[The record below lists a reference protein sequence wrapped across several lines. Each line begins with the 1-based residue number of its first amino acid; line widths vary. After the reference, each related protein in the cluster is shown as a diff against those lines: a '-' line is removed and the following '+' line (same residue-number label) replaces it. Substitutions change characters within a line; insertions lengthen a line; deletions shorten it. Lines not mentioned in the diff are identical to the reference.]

1 MTTATEDRDESRL
14 APVNVM
20 RGGEMISMPHCKRC
34 KLVYLTTKSTSELRL
49 TYCSFLCELGDLGFS
64 ISGLEH
70 MERAVKP
77 VVDVAPEAPLAT
89 A

>member
-1 MTTATEDRDESRL
+1 MAAATEDRDEGRQ
-14 APVNVM
+14 APVKVM
-20 RGGEMISMPHCKRC
+20 RDGEMISMPHCKRC

-70 MERAVKP
+70 MERVAKP
-77 VVDVAPEAPLAT
+77 VVEVAPEAPLAT